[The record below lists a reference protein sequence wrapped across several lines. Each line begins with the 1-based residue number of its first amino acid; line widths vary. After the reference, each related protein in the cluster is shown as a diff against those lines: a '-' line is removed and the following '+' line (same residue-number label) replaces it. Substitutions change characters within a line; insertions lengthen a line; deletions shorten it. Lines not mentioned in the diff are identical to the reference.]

1 MKMINRIFLSSVLL
15 ISSFCAIAQSQQ
27 RDFLKYQKSF
37 RTVSEAFYNY
47 EDSLKAQFAAKGLAW
62 PAKYLYIRSFK
73 FDSQL
78 EVWVKDKKE
87 DPFVKFKTY
96 KICALAGNLGPKR
109 FEGDYQVPE
118 GFYYF
123 NQFKPNSNYHLAL
136 GINYPNA
143 SDRMLS
149 DSIRPGA
156 AIFVH
161 GSCVTVGCIP
171 LRDQP
176 IEELYVLAA
185 STHSAGQDYIPIHV
199 FPIKFKKAA
208 KHKEM
213 MDKYLA
219 AHPEYKPMME
229 RLMDVYF
236 YFEQHKKLPVILV
249 NKKGDYLLG
258 QEFKYTPPKVEVEKK
273 LVENSEPRKKAGKV
287 KSFGADEFY
296 PSVYKMPVFPGGN
309 PAFQV
314 FLDNLSAELSDYLPE
329 AKKRIFVQV
338 DFVIDKE
345 GNLVNVQVADNAN
358 NEINN
363 RIIQRFEALPQWE
376 PAVRQT
382 PVAIKLQQS
391 IMIEAKIKPKA
402 AKTEEDDD

>member
-1 MKMINRIFLSSVLL
+1 M
-15 ISSFCAIAQSQQ
+15 SSFFTEAQSQQ

-47 EDSLKAQFAAKGLAW
+47 EDSLKSQFEAKGLVW

-73 FDSQL
+73 FDSEL
-78 EVWVKDKKE
+78 EVWVKDKKG
-87 DPFVKFKTY
+87 DPYRKFKTY

-149 DSIRPGA
+149 ESIRPGA
-156 AIFVH
+156 AIYVH

-236 YFEQHKKLPVILV
+236 YFEQHKQLPIILV
-249 NKKGDYLLG
+249 NKNGDYLLN
-258 QEFKYTPPKVEVEKK
+258 QEFKYTPPKEEKK
-273 LVENSEPRKKAGKV
+273 WMENSEPRKKAEKT
-287 KSFGADEFY
+287 KTFGPDEFY

-314 FLDNLSAELSDYLPE
+314 FLDNLSAELSDFLPE

-345 GNLVNVQVADNAN
+345 GELVNVQVANNAS
-358 NEINN
+358 NEISN
-363 RIIQRFEALPQWE
+363 RIIQRFEALPKWE
-376 PAVRQT
+376 PAQRQEA
-382 PVAIKLQQS
+382 VAIKLQQS

-402 AKTEEDDD
+402 DKGDDDDE